1 MALIV
6 CPECGKEISNSA
18 KVCPSCG
25 YPIEEKQQ
33 AADIASALEREAARK
48 SKKKKIIWSIVL
60 AVFLIGGISEALKS
74 PEEKAAEAQQ
84 KAQQEQERKDK
95 AVVSASAK
103 SKENPCANIKNM
115 ADWDKA
121 STLWKSA
128 NEQCKPK
135 EDKQAFTVVSA
146 VSLWREF
153 DGNEVA
159 AEKKYLKKRVAV
171 EGVIY
176 KIESSPLGY
185 PEVIFNVA
193 HGIQTVKCQFTKKS
207 TDDIANMKKGQKII
221 AIGTVSSFVLG
232 SMLSIDDC
240 VVGR

>member
-1 MALIV
+1 MPLV
-6 CPECGKEISNSA
+6 RCPECESEISNSA

-25 YPIEEKQQ
+25 YPIAEKQQ
-33 AADIASALEREAARK
+33 LADLARALERESARK
-48 SKKKKIIWSIVL
+48 SKKKKIIWGVVL
-60 AVFLIGGISEALKS
+60 ALLLMGGISNALKS

-84 KAQQEQERKDK
+84 KAQKEQERQDK
-95 AVVSASAK
+95 AAVAASVKATVD
-103 SKENPCANIKNM
+103 PCANIKSM

-121 STLWKSA
+121 STLWRIT

-135 EDKQAFTVVSA
+135 DEKQTFIVVSA

-159 AEKKYLKKRVAV
+159 AEKKYLNKRVAV

-193 HGIQTVKCQFTKKS
+193 SGIQTVKCQFTKKS
-207 TDDIANMKKGQKII
+207 TDDIANMRKGQKII
-221 AIGTVSSFVLG
+221 VIGTVRSFVLG

-240 VVGR
+240 VVGQ